1 MVKKFK
7 HGFTLKN
14 CLFGSVKLF
23 KNDVPDKYKY
33 SGCNIGFDS
42 CTEFLFAD
50 GSMEKTIIILEA
62 VHIDNKI
69 KDKLILGKGPTQG
82 SDDVTLTAEAI
93 YPINSIS

>member
-1 MVKKFK
+1 
-7 HGFTLKN
+7 
-14 CLFGSVKLF
+14 
-23 KNDVPDKYKY
+23 
-33 SGCNIGFDS
+33 
-42 CTEFLFAD
+42 
-50 GSMEKTIIILEA
+50 MEVWKKTIIIFEA

>member
-7 HGFTLKN
+7 HCFTLKN

-23 KNDVPDKYKY
+23 KNDAPDKYKY
-33 SGCNIGFDS
+33 SGYNIGFDS

-50 GSMEKTIIILEA
+50 GSMEKTIIIFEA